1 MATFLTGATGF
12 IGRYLAAAM
21 IEDGEELVLLVRG
34 RNARDGFER
43 LHRAIVFSGDVDPLD
58 VASRATI
65 CVGDLESPGLG
76 LRPDDRERIIAT
88 CNRFLHCGASVRFD
102 LPLEKARAINL
113 GGTAKVLDLARER
126 QRRYQLERVDIVS
139 TAYVAGLRTDL
150 VSETELDG
158 SAGHK
163 NTYERSKFEAERLF
177 WSARAELPISVFRPS
192 AVVGESRTGRT
203 PSFLTIYLP
212 IKMYARG
219 IWRTLPGNPD
229 SKIDLVPVDFVRDAI
244 LGIRR
249 SPDSV
254 GRCFHLA
261 AGPDGEATLGDL
273 AGIVERF
280 FPNRKPI
287 RFADPLRWRRYALPL
302 LGLIGFGRFA
312 QVANA
317 ARALLPYGI
326 ANPSFDNANTR
337 TALAGSGIALPHV
350 TTYIERLLAYGVETD
365 WGRKTHSLNNDHR
378 ARQNFSE
385 FEAASSCSPA
395 TPPC

>member
-12 IGRYLAAAM
+12 IGRYLAGAM
-21 IEDGEELVLLVRG
+21 IEDGEDLVLLARG
-34 RNARDGFER
+34 RDTRDSFER
-43 LHRAIVFSGDVDPLD
+43 VHRAIAFSCDMDPSG

-88 CNRFLHCGASVRFD
+88 CNRYLHCGASVRFD
-102 LPLEKARAINL
+102 LPLEKARAINV
-113 GGTAKVLDLARER
+113 GGTAKILDLARER
-126 QRRYQLERVDIVS
+126 SRRYQLERVDILS

-158 SAGHK
+158 RAGHK
-163 NTYERSKFEAERLF
+163 NTYERSKFEAERLI
-177 WSARAELPISVFRPS
+177 WSAKAELPISVFRPS

-203 PSFLTIYLP
+203 SSFLTIYLP

-219 IWRTLPGNPD
+219 IWRTLPGNPE

-249 SPDSV
+249 SPDNV
-254 GRCFHLA
+254 GRCFHIA
-261 AGPDGEATLGDL
+261 AGPDGEATLGEL
-273 AGIVERF
+273 ASIVERF
-280 FPNRKPI
+280 FPNRKRI
-287 RFADPLRWRRYALPL
+287 RFADPLRWQRYALPFL
-302 LGLIGFGRFA
+302 ELFGFGRFA
-312 QVANA
+312 EVANA

-337 TALAGSGIALPHV
+337 MALAGSGIVLPHV
-350 TTYIERLLAYGVETD
+350 TAYIERLLAYGVETD
-365 WGRKTHSLNNDHR
+365 WGRKMHSPKDNHGAR
-378 ARQNFSE
+378 ADFSGLE
-385 FEAASSCSPA
+385 DASSCSP
-395 TPPC
+395 TTSPC